1 MHLKVN
7 GTSIPTY
14 GKFEVDLYLDECGEE
29 LPEGAVIRIHGG
41 RLKLHGRPEGA
52 GLYIVADESI
62 EIFERHGN
70 PAIFIEAH
78 NGNPA
83 DCMATVVTHWPAEY
97 LPPG

>member
-7 GTSIPTY
+7 GTSIPTH
-14 GKFEVDLYLDECGEE
+14 GKFEIDLYLDECGEA

-41 RLKLHGRPEGA
+41 RLKLHGRPNGP
-52 GLYIVADESI
+52 GLQIVTDETM

-70 PAIFIEAH
+70 SGISLDHH
-78 NGNPA
+78 NGIPA
-83 DCMATVVTHWPAEY
+83 DRSVTVVSFWPGDY